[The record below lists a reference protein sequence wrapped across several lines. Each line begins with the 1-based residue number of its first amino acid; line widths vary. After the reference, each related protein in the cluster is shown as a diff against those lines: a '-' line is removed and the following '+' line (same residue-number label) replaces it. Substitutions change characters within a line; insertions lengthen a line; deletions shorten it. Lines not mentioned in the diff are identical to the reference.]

1 MNILTPKSFTILC
14 PIECETVNNKY
25 KLYRF
30 TLHLRNVIVPE
41 LETDN
46 KNEKEA
52 SLKAINII
60 SKLLVGTR
68 VYINNLS
75 VDIEGKLLCDL
86 EISLSNKNVS
96 RFIIDNNLGISNISK
111 TPKD

>member
-1 MNILTPKSFTILC
+1 MSD
-14 PIECETVNNKY
+14 
-25 KLYRF
+25 R
-30 TLHLRNVIVPE
+30 
-41 LETDN
+41 
-46 KNEKEA
+46 
-52 SLKAINII
+52 
-60 SKLLVGTR
+60 VGTR